1 MIKVRFHLAKGINFQ
16 KWQVADNIQINYHDP
31 DNCFLVL
38 ENCTLKNYR
47 KAANK
52 IFQGQ
57 NKTVCAWVECESI
70 EILEELDLKFGYLSK
85 INYNPRIAPFWR
97 DNKEKDIDGNFYDR
111 LVTCK
116 KNLYIF

>member
-1 MIKVRFHLAKGINFQ
+1 MIKLRFHLAKGINFQ
-16 KWQVADNIQINYHDP
+16 KWQVDDNIQINYHDP

-57 NKTVCAWVECESI
+57 NKTVCAWIECESI

-85 INYNPRIAPFWR
+85 INYNPRVAPFWR
-97 DNKEKDIDGNFYDR
+97 DHKEKDIDGNFYDR